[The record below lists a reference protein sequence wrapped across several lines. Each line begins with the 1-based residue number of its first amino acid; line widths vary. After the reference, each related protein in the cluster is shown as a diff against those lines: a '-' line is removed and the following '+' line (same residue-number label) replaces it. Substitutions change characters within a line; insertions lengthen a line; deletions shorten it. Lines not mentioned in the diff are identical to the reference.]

1 MTTVT
6 DLAYATKYLN
16 SKKVP
21 FMVKH
26 DIENNTA
33 SLMGVK
39 IQCKAGKCGWIY
51 YANNKRISKGMA
63 FWMMQKGLAEYGEA
77 SYQLVAA

>member
-1 MTTVT
+1 MTT
-6 DLAYATKYLN
+6 ATEMKEAVSYLN
-16 SKKVP
+16 NKGVA

-26 DIENNTA
+26 DIQKNTV
-33 SLMGVK
+33 SLQGVK

-63 FWMMQKGLAEYGEA
+63 FWMMQKGFAEYGEA
-77 SYQLVAA
+77 SLQLVAA